1 MSNEDN
7 KIRILMAE
15 DDSDD
20 RLLFQDALEEI
31 RFGNHIDYVENGQ
44 ELLDYLNRIGKYEN
58 LAGTPLPGLIL
69 LDLNMPI
76 KDGREAL
83 EEIKQTPELK
93 RVPIVV
99 LTTSSA
105 DEDVIKSYDLGVNSF
120 ITKPVTFESMV
131 HAVQTV
137 TDYWFQVV
145 RKP

>member
-1 MSNEDN
+1 MSAENN

-20 RLLFQDALEEI
+20 RLLFQDALKEI

-44 ELLDYLNRIGKYEN
+44 ELMDYLNRVGKYKE
-58 LAGTPLPGLIL
+58 LEGDPLPGLIL

-83 EEIKQTPELK
+83 AEIKQNPKLK

-120 ITKPVTFESMV
+120 ITKPVTFENMV
-131 HAVQTV
+131 HAVKTV

>member
-1 MSNEDN
+1 MQDDNN

-15 DDSDD
+15 DDPDD
-20 RLLFQDALEEI
+20 RLLFQDALDEI

-44 ELLDYLNRIGKYEN
+44 ELLDYLNRKGNYEA
-58 LAGTPLPGLIL
+58 LKGTPLPGLVL

-83 EEIKQTPELK
+83 KEIKETPELK

-105 DEDVIKSYDLGVNSF
+105 DEDVVKSYDLGVNSF
-120 ITKPVTFESMV
+120 ITKPVTFDSMV